1 MQENNI
7 LDNLINL
14 TIKNHLS
21 LFDYKKEIEEIDL
34 EFRNLLSSSNPVEY
48 PTVIRKYSFSE
59 QTYAF
64 VVTEVLKKMGF
75 LTHLYSGENDSHIL
89 EIQFDRKLVRY
100 RLADR
105 VYNSIVLGKS
115 ENEEDL
121 ITSNTLMATNSILNL
136 ENNLALKV
144 NTKLKEILL
153 EIDQKIQNI
162 NIETV
167 FQEELYSTKVLSNE
181 RDLFRY
187 ICEILNQYGFQ
198 TELYYQRES
207 GYYIF
212 MVWANEENFLNR
224 YKENISD
231 SGILLSLK

>member
-14 TIKNHLS
+14 TMKNHLS
-21 LFDYKKEIEEIDL
+21 LFDYNKELEEIDL
-34 EFRNLLSSSNPVEY
+34 EFRKLFSSSNPVEY
-48 PTVIRKYSFSE
+48 PTVIRKYSSSE

-75 LTHLYSGENDSHIL
+75 LTRLYSGENDSHIL
-89 EIQFDRKLVRY
+89 EIELDRKLVRS
-100 RLADR
+100 RLADK
-105 VYNSIVLGKS
+105 VYNSIILGKS

-136 ENNLALKV
+136 EKNLALKV

-153 EIDQKIQNI
+153 EIDQKIQSI

-181 RDLFRY
+181 SDLFRY
-187 ICEILNQYGFQ
+187 ICEVLNQYGFQ
-198 TELYYQRES
+198 TELYYQREF
-207 GYYIF
+207 GDYIF
-212 MVWANEENFLNR
+212 MVWANEKDFLNR
-224 YKENISD
+224 YKEKISD